1 VDVVTPPLGLGDAL
15 VEWAHPGQ
23 SGVPGASLWRTGRV
37 VLTAAIVLTNLAG
50 TAAVLLITFF
60 VLPTPAISNLP
71 HLRAIDAV
79 VALGYIVLAFPAGVL
94 LGTRRLVRLGQWLR
108 DDRAARP
115 EEQRLVLRAPLRLFT
130 VQVVLWLVAAALFGL
145 LTATVASGP
154 APGRFGTT
162 IGLTIAIT
170 GLVTAACAYLFA
182 ERILRSLA
190 ARALVDDIPAR
201 LAVPGV
207 ATRAVLAWALGTGLL
222 LLGLVA
228 IGTEALAGVP
238 GTGAALGRV
247 VVVLGGVGLVVG
259 LMAVTTAARATADP
273 LDALRRALLEVEQG
287 RLDTQV
293 PVYDGTQ
300 IGKLQIGFNQMA
312 RGLADR
318 QRLRD
323 AFGTYIDPD
332 LAERILRD
340 DTSLDG
346 DEVEVTLMFIDVR
359 DFTSFA
365 EHTPAPEVVAALN
378 QLFEGIVP
386 IIHAHGGHVDKF
398 IGDGL
403 LAVFGTPGRQP
414 DHADRALATAL
425 GIDRAVRQGRAGGLA
440 IGIGLN
446 SGVVVAGNVGGGG
459 RLEFSVIGDPVNVAA
474 RVEGATRQTGDTI
487 LLAERTKELLQQ
499 ETGAT
504 FVERVGLALKGKREP
519 VRLFAP
525 SLPAGE

>member
-1 VDVVTPPLGLGDAL
+1 
-15 VEWAHPGQ
+15 
-23 SGVPGASLWRTGRV
+23 
-37 VLTAAIVLTNLAG
+37 
-50 TAAVLLITFF
+50 
-60 VLPTPAISNLP
+60 
-71 HLRAIDAV
+71 
-79 VALGYIVLAFPAGVL
+79 
-94 LGTRRLVRLGQWLR
+94 
-108 DDRAARP
+108 
-115 EEQRLVLRAPLRLFT
+115 
-130 VQVVLWLVAAALFGL
+130 
-145 LTATVASGP
+145 
-154 APGRFGTT
+154 
-162 IGLTIAIT
+162 
-170 GLVTAACAYLFA
+170 
-182 ERILRSLA
+182 
-190 ARALVDDIPAR
+190 
-201 LAVPGV
+201 
-207 ATRAVLAWALGTGLL
+207 
-222 LLGLVA
+222 
-228 IGTEALAGVP
+228 
-238 GTGAALGRV
+238 
-247 VVVLGGVGLVVG
+247 
-259 LMAVTTAARATADP
+259 
-273 LDALRRALLEVEQG
+273 
-287 RLDTQV
+287 
-293 PVYDGTQ
+293 VYDGTQ

-359 DFTSFA
+359 EFTSFA

-425 GIDRAVRQGRAGGLA
+425 GIDRAVRQGQAGGLA

-487 LLAERTKELLQQ
+487 LLAERTKELLQR

-525 SLPAGE
+525 SLPTGE